1 MYATEANHD
10 QTSSQ
15 IFLYRI
21 HPSAYLV
28 KWNQHL
34 SFLAGMVSI
43 LHNHKNL
50 GYASFKKVL
59 CWWMLFNK

>member
-28 KWNQHL
+28 FSKMK
-34 SFLAGMVSI
+34 STPI
-43 LHNHKNL
+43 LL
-50 GYASFKKVL
+50 GRDGLHIA
-59 CWWMLFNK
+59 